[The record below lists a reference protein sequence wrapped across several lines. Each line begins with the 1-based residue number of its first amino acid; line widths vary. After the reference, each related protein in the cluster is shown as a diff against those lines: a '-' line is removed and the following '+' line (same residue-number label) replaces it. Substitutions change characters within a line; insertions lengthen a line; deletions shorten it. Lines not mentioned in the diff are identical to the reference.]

1 MWDRNP
7 PTMFE
12 KSKWPFKR
20 FGLKINAWVRNK
32 WSPVTKRPHKNAF
45 KLSPT
50 VDHSPHQKKA
60 PTSNGFPTSNWK
72 HSACHCRCTVPI
84 LFLMGECDPCR
95 GKANNL
101 RGIREVIPRNESFTH
116 PTSILCS
123 LHPRHCS
130 RAVNMTRKE
139 PDGVLYSVG
148 RQETNKQTDDTV
160 SGSKK
165 YTKENQNRSLW
176 RKVIG
181 QRVFLSAKEGFS
193 EEVSLELRSKQWDL
207 G

>member
-1 MWDRNP
+1 MGR
-7 PTMFE
+7 
-12 KSKWPFKR
+12 KR
-20 FGLKINAWVRNK
+20 REEAFLKNLWNWFSQHGGLEWYNTDGSIPLSWREGMC
-32 WSPVTKRPHKNAF
+32 
-45 KLSPT
+45 KL
-50 VDHSPHQKKA
+50 
-60 PTSNGFPTSNWK
+60 TSSRSCLKTSYGFPTSNWK

-139 PDGVLYSVG
+139 PDGVLCSVG

-181 QRVFLSAKEGFS
+181 QRGFLSAKEGFS